1 MDCSIDGLVLLA
13 KPEGITSFQALGTL
27 KHKLHIGRIGHTG
40 TLDKFA
46 VGLLLVLTGSMTRL
60 SPLFMS
66 LDKIYRAVIIFGKE
80 TDTLD
85 PEGDITL
92 EREIP
97 GLTAV
102 QQAIESQ
109 IGEIEQI
116 PPVYSAIHIN
126 GSRAYQLAR
135 SGNTPQLEPRQVR
148 IDYIKLI
155 AYKPPKLSIE
165 VKCSKG
171 TYIRSLAR
179 DLGRLA
185 SSCAHVSR
193 LERTSVGNFYLK
205 NAVTPESFNPESDII
220 PPIKFLK
227 VFSEIRQITVSNLLG
242 SKIINGQSLD
252 DKQLSAAVQLSDGLY
267 ALFGENE
274 KLLAIASRK
283 NGEFSYQGVF
293 STKS

>member
-1 MDCSIDGLVLLA
+1 MDGLVLLA
-13 KPEGITSFQALGTL
+13 KPEGITSYQVLGTL
-27 KHKLHIGRIGHTG
+27 KQKLHTGKIGHTG
-40 TLDKFA
+40 TLDRFA
-46 VGLLLVLTGSMTRL
+46 EGLLLVLTGRMTRL

-66 LDKIYRAVIIFGKE
+66 LDKTYRAVIIFGKE

-85 PEGDITL
+85 PEGKITL

-97 GLTAV
+97 GLKAV
-102 QQAIESQ
+102 QQAIERQ
-109 IGEIEQI
+109 IGQIEQI

-126 GSRAYQLAR
+126 GSRAYQLTR

-148 IDYIKLI
+148 IDYIRLI
-155 AYKPPKLSIE
+155 SYKPPELAVE

-205 NAVTPESFNPESDII
+205 NAVAPENFNPESDII
-220 PPIKFLK
+220 PPVKFLK
-227 VFSEIRQITVSNLLG
+227 IFPDIKEITVPDLLS
-242 SKIINGQSLD
+242 SKIINGQSLSD
-252 DKQLSAAVQLSDGLY
+252 RQLPAAMLLSDGLY
-267 ALFGENE
+267 ALFSENE
-274 KLLAIASRK
+274 QLLAITSRK
-283 NGEFSYQGVF
+283 SGEYSYKGVF
-293 STKS
+293 ARKS

>member
-1 MDCSIDGLVLLA
+1 M
-13 KPEGITSFQALGTL
+13 
-27 KHKLHIGRIGHTG
+27 
-40 TLDKFA
+40 
-46 VGLLLVLTGSMTRL
+46 LTGRMTRL
-60 SPLFMS
+60 CPLFMS
-66 LDKIYRAVIIFGKE
+66 LGKTYRAVIIFGEE

-85 PEGDITL
+85 PEGEITL
-92 EREIP
+92 KREIP
-97 GLTAV
+97 GLKAV
-102 QQAIESQ
+102 QQAIERQ

-126 GSRAYQLAR
+126 GSRAYQLTR

-148 IDYIKLI
+148 IDYIRLI
-155 AYKPPKLSIE
+155 AYKPPELSVE

-193 LERTSVGNFYLK
+193 LKRTSVGNFHLK
-205 NAVTPESFNPESDII
+205 NAVISESFDPESDII
-220 PPIKFLK
+220 PPVKFLK
-227 VFSEIRQITVSNLLG
+227 VFSDIRQITVSNLL
-242 SKIINGQSLD
+242 SSRIVNGQSLS
-252 DKQLSAAVQLSDGLY
+252 DKQLPAAMQLSDGLY

-274 KLLAIASRK
+274 QLLAITSRK
-283 NGEFSYQGVF
+283 NGEYSYQGVF

>member
-1 MDCSIDGLVLLA
+1 MDGLVLLA
-13 KPEGITSFQALGTL
+13 KPEGITSFQTLGTL
-27 KHKLHIGRIGHTG
+27 KQKLHTGKIGHTG

-46 VGLLLVLTGSMTRL
+46 EGLLLVLTGRTTRL
-60 SPLFMS
+60 SPLFLS
-66 LDKIYRAVIIFGKE
+66 LDKTYRAVIIFGKE

-85 PEGDITL
+85 PEGEITL

-97 GLTAV
+97 GLKAV
-102 QQAIESQ
+102 EQAIERQ
-109 IGEIEQI
+109 IGQIEQI

-126 GSRAYQLAR
+126 GSRAYQLVR
-135 SGNTPQLEPRQVR
+135 SGNTPQLEPRKVR
-148 IDYIKLI
+148 IDYIRLI
-155 AYKPPKLSIE
+155 AYKPPELSVE

-193 LERTSVGNFYLK
+193 LQRTSVGNFHLK

-220 PPIKFLK
+220 PPVKFLK
-227 VFSEIRQITVSNLLG
+227 IFPDIRKITVSNLLS
-242 SKIINGQSLD
+242 SKIINGQSLS
-252 DKQLSAAVQLSDGLY
+252 DKQLSASMQLSDGLY

-274 KLLAIASRK
+274 QMLAVASRK
-283 NGEFSYQGVF
+283 NGKYSYQGVF
-293 STKS
+293 GIKS